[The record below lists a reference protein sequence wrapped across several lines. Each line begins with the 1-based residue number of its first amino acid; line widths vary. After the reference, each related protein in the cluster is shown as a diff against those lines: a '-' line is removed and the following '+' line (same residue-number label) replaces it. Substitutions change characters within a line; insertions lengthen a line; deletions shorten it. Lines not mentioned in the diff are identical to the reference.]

1 MENKSTNQ
9 GNTEPIILN
18 LPELQENVKMAGF
31 GDFFNDQISEEV
43 VLGKEQF
50 SLTRAILID
59 KDRMEYKMD
68 IRVDMGKKKAYLN
81 DMHAKLTEENGMSRS
96 QLFPRFLRITAKEA
110 YNLLKWGISSGVEKS
125 LFNRE
130 GVKYRS
136 FITLDI
142 TSEKDLYGSYPLLQY
157 HENYYR
163 EPFTIQGALR
173 RLPVEIKV
181 AMEDQERL
189 IASLKRGN
197 MTAAVAIVAG
207 EEQNVFLSVNA
218 KAGRLDMRGVNL
230 ELMNMGQLEPENS
243 LGREVN

>member
-1 MENKSTNQ
+1 MESEMRKQEDNDIQ
-9 GNTEPIILN
+9 QFILN

-31 GDFFNDQISEEV
+31 GDYFNEELARE
-43 VLGKEQF
+43 VLSGKELFALSQ
-50 SLTRAILID
+50 SLQID
-59 KDRMEYKMD
+59 KDKMDYKMD
-68 IRVDMGKKKAYLN
+68 IRIDKVKKKGYLN
-81 DMHAKLTEENGMSRS
+81 DMYAILIEESGEMRS
-96 QLFPRFLRITAKEA
+96 QQFPRFLRITAKEA

-163 EPFTIQGALR
+163 EPFTIQGELR
-173 RLPVEIKV
+173 KLPVEIREAK
-181 AMEDQERL
+181 EDVERL

-197 MTAAVAIVAG
+197 MTAVTAVVG
-207 EEQNVFLSVNA
+207 GVEQSAFLSVNA
-218 KAGRLDMRGVNL
+218 KAGRLDLRGANL
-230 ELMNMGQLEPENS
+230 ELMDPAHFGA
-243 LGREVN
+243 G